1 MGWTSLFGSF
11 SIDMTVEVVGD
22 HWGKQHV
29 EIIALSRGIWM
40 YIVREQ
46 EEEKE
51 TRDLR
56 EKESRGYCNTD
67 IRSRTFQRR
76 HGR

>member
-1 MGWTSLFGSF
+1 
-11 SIDMTVEVVGD
+11 MTVEVVGD

-29 EIIALSRGIWM
+29 ERIALSRGIWM
-40 YIVREQ
+40 SIVREQ

-56 EKESRGYCNTD
+56 DKESRG
-67 IRSRTFQRR
+67 
-76 HGR
+76 